1 MCRVQFWEQFGPLKA
16 GFHGKIDKISGPKV
30 RYLES
35 KYKIMSQKSQDIRPD
50 SLAMDKQDPLVQ
62 KEPEKDE
69 NTTENPDETGSTASK
84 KLRMLRSRKKSAKT
98 RLTKARKQLA
108 DLVGNKS
115 LELGSK
121 GLATKTEIRKAILK
135 VESEYEIITK
145 LIYNL
150 KGVVAL
156 EDGDENI
163 DVDGTIEALDKE
175 VDELTTVVDIAVK
188 AAEEHVNQRLAMGE
202 ENSDLAS
209 LRSLPRLNDN
219 DDRSSVQSIQS
230 LLASKKRKEALESK
244 ERLLI
249 LQKEQQQEEEELQ
262 KRIAALQLTK
272 QRTEEA
278 RQVVVINE
286 ARATAAAKEA
296 TISAKAGPVKDPESK
311 SILNQKQSDLPDRP
325 IIREYP
331 SEVEHYQQRLAPI
344 KLKGVE
350 LPTFSGENKADY
362 APWKAAFM
370 SVVDEAAISTKEKM
384 LRLQNS
390 LKGKA
395 LRMVK
400 DLGFTINAYERAKE
414 KLEKKFGGEIRQ
426 QISNLTT
433 LRGWP
438 KLRPQNLEDLEEFRR
453 C

>member
-1 MCRVQFWEQFGPLKA
+1 M
-16 GFHGKIDKISGPKV
+16 
-30 RYLES
+30 
-35 KYKIMSQKSQDIRPD
+35 
-50 SLAMDKQDPLVQ
+50 
-62 KEPEKDE
+62 
-69 NTTENPDETGSTASK
+69 
-84 KLRMLRSRKKSAKT
+84 
-98 RLTKARKQLA
+98 
-108 DLVGNKS
+108 
-115 LELGSK
+115 
-121 GLATKTEIRKAILK
+121 
-135 VESEYEIITK
+135 
-145 LIYNL
+145 
-150 KGVVAL
+150 
-156 EDGDENI
+156 
-163 DVDGTIEALDKE
+163 
-175 VDELTTVVDIAVK
+175 
-188 AAEEHVNQRLAMGE
+188 
-202 ENSDLAS
+202 
-209 LRSLPRLNDN
+209 
-219 DDRSSVQSIQS
+219 
-230 LLASKKRKEALESK
+230 
-244 ERLLI
+244 
-249 LQKEQQQEEEELQ
+249 
-262 KRIAALQLTK
+262 
-272 QRTEEA
+272 
-278 RQVVVINE
+278 
-286 ARATAAAKEA
+286 
-296 TISAKAGPVKDPESK
+296 KDPEFK